1 MSAQMPRMESRA
13 HTNAALR
20 VSLLEQPET
29 AEILTVED
37 LSRHG
42 ARAVSAIPWRKGDR
56 VLVKAVKGTFTAYG
70 RIVYCDAVGSEP
82 YRFAV
87 GFEFFSPTGTW
98 EE

>member
-1 MSAQMPRMESRA
+1 MTAQMPRMESRA
-13 HTNAALR
+13 HASAALR
-20 VSLLEQPET
+20 VSLLDQPET
-29 AEILTVED
+29 TEVLTVKD

-42 ARAVSAIPWRKGDR
+42 ARAISAVPWHTGDR
-56 VLVKAVKGTFTAYG
+56 VLAKAVKGSFTAYG
-70 RIVYCDAVGSEP
+70 RVVYCDAVGNEP